1 MSSSVQQ
8 QKDHGQTPGNSVLE
22 VSNLY
27 KWFPI
32 KAGLLGRTADY
43 IRAVDGVSFNV
54 KRGETLGL
62 VGESGCGKT
71 TVARMVMRLTTITK
85 GSLVYAGE
93 DVTNLKGDKLKP
105 YRRKVQ
111 IVFQDP
117 YASLDPRQSVRST
130 LTEPMRIHGIVKTR
144 SEADSSAERLID
156 LVGLNPDHLERFPH
170 EFSGGQRQRIAI
182 ARALAV
188 EPEFLI
194 LDEPTSSLDVS
205 VQAQILNLL
214 KDLQERLSLTYLF
227 ISHNLSVIRYM
238 CHRIAVMYLGR
249 IVELAGATDIY
260 ETPCHPYTNA
270 LLSSAPVPD
279 PHKRKGIAALQG
291 DVPSPINIP
300 KGCRFKARCQYATEE
315 CSGQE
320 PVRREIAGGHWV
332 ECHYDIDFARKVAV
346 EAKGVKQSPISTE
359 PAGLPGRQ

>member
-1 MSSSVQQ
+1 MEV
-8 QKDHGQTPGNSVLE
+8 KD
-22 VSNLY
+22 LY

-32 KAGLLGRTADY
+32 KGGLLGRTEGY
-43 IRAVDGVSFNV
+43 VRAVDGVSFDV
-54 KRGETLGL
+54 RRGETFGL

-71 TVARMVMRLTTITK
+71 TVARTIMRLTGVTR
-85 GSLVYAGE
+85 GSIIFDGTDIAH
-93 DVTNLKGDKLKP
+93 LKGRRLKP
-105 YRRKVQ
+105 FRRKIQV
-111 IVFQDP
+111 VFQDP

-130 LTEPMRIHGIVKTR
+130 LTEPMHIHKLVNNGA
-144 SEADSSAERLID
+144 EANRAAERLIE
-156 LVGLNPDHLERFPH
+156 LVGLNQDHLARFPH

-214 KDLQERLSLTYLF
+214 KDLQKELSLTYLF

-249 IVELAGATDIY
+249 IVEVAGAGELY
-260 ETPCHPYTNA
+260 ESPKHPYANA
-270 LLSSAPVPD
+270 LLSSAPIPD
-279 PHKRKGIAALQG
+279 PKKRKAGAALQG

-300 KGCRFKARCQYATEE
+300 PGCRFRMRCPYATQK
-315 CSGQE
+315 CADQD
-320 PVRREIAGGHWV
+320 PLNRESSKGHWV
-332 ECHYDIDFARKVAV
+332 ECHYDIDFLRKLAV
-346 EAKGVKQSPISTE
+346 EPKE
-359 PAGLPGRQ
+359 PT